1 MFSREVDYYTIRMR
15 KKVFNR
21 SVVDVLAADFKWKV
35 KQAVV
40 SFKLKSS
47 KR

>member
-1 MFSREVDYYTIRMR
+1 MSSGEVDYYILRM
-15 KKVFNR
+15 KKRAFNK
-21 SVVDVLAADFKWKV
+21 SVIDRLAADFKWKV